1 MAAQFINFVFDKMA
15 CESMQRIEADRLSEL
30 KAAKICFFDSIS
42 LLILI
47 KFNLNELL
55 LLYFIFAFF
64 LMREKPQNR
73 RKRKKEF
80 KCASGNY
87 HDFCSIL
94 LGEV

>member
-1 MAAQFINFVFDKMA
+1 MAAQFIKFVFDKMA
-15 CESMQRIEADRLSEL
+15 CESMQRIEADRLNEL

-64 LMREKPQNR
+64 LMKEKNR
-73 RKRKKEF
+73 KIEEKGKK
-80 KCASGNY
+80 N
-87 HDFCSIL
+87 
-94 LGEV
+94 